1 MENGNFLQLASDQL
15 KADVGFGKMI
25 LIYADDTPIQV
36 ANLTNVA
43 INTSIEN
50 GEIIGIIRNWH
61 TVAGASVAETNVERP
76 GSAEM
81 KLIRPEILAD
91 TLSFESNI
99 GNRAVLASLVEAG
112 TVKGILLDDR
122 GNVFGEESQ
131 NFGEIKKMNLNFSG
145 KVSTGLQRDNTSD
158 KMVSVTVRYLVKSI
172 SMAATDIEP
181 EEINSKEAF
190 TLKFVEVKTSAAGAR
205 TLVFK
210 PIIRSTQSV
219 GDFTGISDVD
229 VNFNSFTENVAI
241 GEFSIVG
248 SNLELALTGTGLV
261 VGTAISFSISI
272 SMDGYYS
279 KAQKFTV

>member
-190 TLKFVEVKTSAAGAR
+190 VLKFVEVKTSAAGAR